1 MHDLKLTEVVKKK
14 GNGSVGSYEDSADE
28 ETNLIL
34 TTSRR
39 SFGYEKNWWN
49 SNNQWCRIGSNKT
62 DYHELLSGGLLDTKF
77 SLSDQ
82 TLGRKFL

>member
-39 SFGYEKNWWN
+39 SFGYEKNW
-49 SNNQWCRIGSNKT
+49 
-62 DYHELLSGGLLDTKF
+62 
-77 SLSDQ
+77 
-82 TLGRKFL
+82 